1 MDSPLTYY
9 EFFAGGGMARV
20 GLGDGWT
27 PLFAN
32 DFDALKVRTY
42 ADNFGAAHLKVGD
55 IWDLTP
61 LDLPGRANLAWASS
75 PCQDLSLAGQRKGLA
90 GARSSAFWGFWRL
103 MQGLES
109 EGRAP
114 KCIVIEN
121 VVGLLTSHGGADFT
135 ALCQAMADLG
145 YDVGAVEL
153 DAERFT
159 AQSRPRLFIIAER
172 RGDRAYLGQWTRTN
186 AQPQGPGPTLP
197 FHTRRIFAAYER
209 LPLPL
214 RAKWIWWWMRPPPKR
229 NATLE
234 SVLEPDDR
242 VPWWSDTERDRLL
255 AALNP
260 QHRDRLRGLQASG
273 ERHVG
278 AVYRRMRVEEGVRV
292 QRAEVRFDGLAGCLR
307 TPGGGSSR
315 QFLVVVEGASVRARQ
330 LTAREGARLMGL
342 PDSYRLPKGP
352 TAAFHVIGDGVAPP
366 AVRHLAVQLLEPLL
380 HRQPGPAWTEGG
392 WAGS

>member
-20 GLGDGWT
+20 GLGEGWT

-32 DFDALKVRTY
+32 DFDPLKARTY
-42 ADNFGAAHLKVGD
+42 AANFGADHLKVAD

-61 LDLPGRANLAWASS
+61 ADLPGRADLAWASS

-90 GARSSAFWGFWRL
+90 GARSSACWGFWRL
-103 MQGLES
+103 MQGLDA

-121 VVGLLTSHGGADFT
+121 VTGLLTSHGGADFT

-159 AQSRPRLFIIAER
+159 PQSRPRLFMIAER
-172 RGDRAYLGQWTRTN
+172 RADRPDIGSTQGQ
-186 AQPQGPGPTLP
+186 GPTLP
-197 FHTRRIFAAYER
+197 FHTGRVVAAYER
-209 LPLPL
+209 LPAPL
-214 RAKWIWWWMRPPPKR
+214 RAKWIWWSMQAPPKR
-229 NATLE
+229 NATLD
-234 SVLEPDDR
+234 SVLEPDDQ
-242 VPWWSDTERDRLL
+242 VDWWSDAERDRLL
-255 AALNP
+255 HALSP
-260 QHRDRLRGLQASG
+260 QHRDRLAAIQARG
-273 ERHVG
+273 ERQVG
-278 AVYRRMRVEEGVRV
+278 AVYRRMRVEGGMPV

-315 QFLVVVEGASVRARQ
+315 QFLLVVEGDAVRARH

-342 PDSYRLPKGP
+342 PDSYRLPAGP

-380 HRQPGPAWTEGG
+380 RD
-392 WAGS
+392 

>member
-20 GLGDGWT
+20 GLGQGWA
-27 PLFAN
+27 PLFSN
-32 DFDALKVRTY
+32 DFDPLKAQTY
-42 ADNFGAAHLKVGD
+42 AANFGADPLKLGD

-61 LDLPGRANLAWASS
+61 ADLPGRADLAWASS

-103 MQGLES
+103 MQGLEAQA
-109 EGRAP
+109 RAP

-121 VVGLLTSHGGADFT
+121 VTGLLTSHGGADFT

-145 YDVGAVEL
+145 YDMGAVEL

-159 AQSRPRLFIIAER
+159 PQSRPRLFIIAR
-172 RGDRAYLGQWTRTN
+172 RRADRPDASPTEGS
-186 AQPQGPGPTLP
+186 GPVLP
-197 FHTRRIFAAYER
+197 FHTGRVVAAYAR
-209 LPLPL
+209 LPPSLQTQ
-214 RAKWIWWWMRPPPKR
+214 WIWWSMHAPPKR
-229 NATLE
+229 NATLD
-234 SVLEPDDR
+234 SVLEPDDQ
-242 VPWWSDTERDRLL
+242 VAWWSDAERDRLL
-255 AALNP
+255 AALSA
-260 QHRDRLRGLQASG
+260 QHRDRLDAMKASG

-278 AVYRRMRVEEGVRV
+278 AVYRRMRVEDGVRV

-315 QFLVVVEGASVRARQ
+315 QFLLVVEGDAVRARK
-330 LTAREGARLMGL
+330 LTPREGARLMGL
-342 PDSYRLPKGP
+342 PDSYRLPNGP

-366 AVRHLAVQLLEPLL
+366 AVRYLADQLLEPLL
-380 HRQPGPAWTEGG
+380 GPLE
-392 WAGS
+392 SL